1 MIKINLGGDQG
12 IVDIPNWEELT
23 SRPRFKTR
31 IDPVKTKIKD
41 VIGWYSFDFEIHC
54 GLPCNQP
61 HKSGYLVLT
70 EDGYETNVGHIC
82 GQELAGAA
90 EFKVM
95 KNRLEAAHKRQE
107 AAESLRVFRS
117 QQTKHQMR
125 FDSLWE
131 IAKAV
136 TPCKTAL
143 LNAGEHVPK
152 AISTQINN
160 SLRTGKATLTRT
172 LKLSK
177 QEVEQAEVVSGK
189 KSTGPQYK
197 EVEIGRLSGLDFFAS
212 KHDLRTLLTLG
223 IKFTLEAASEIDIE
237 TATDAKLIDLAKRI
251 GDLDQQFKA
260 TESAINEAQKFL
272 SGANLKNLEKI
283 DGLTPSDLK
292 SWRRFVKNL
301 PDISSKQAA

>member
-1 MIKINLGGDQG
+1 M
-12 IVDIPNWEELT
+12 
-23 SRPRFKTR
+23 
-31 IDPVKTKIKD
+31 
-41 VIGWYSFDFEIHC
+41 
-54 GLPCNQP
+54 
-61 HKSGYLVLT
+61 
-70 EDGYETNVGHIC
+70 GHIC

-117 QQTKHQMR
+117 QQTTHQMR
-125 FDSLWE
+125 FESLWE
-131 IAKAV
+131 VAKAV

-189 KSTGPQYK
+189 KPTGPQYK

-223 IKFTLEAASEIDIE
+223 IKSTLEAASEIDIE

-272 SGANLKNLEKI
+272 SVANLKNLGKI
-283 DGLTPSDLK
+283 DGITPSDLK